1 MKEEIC
7 AAAKFFACFLEKS
20 EKVPREQLS
29 NFEKHLT
36 DLLIERF
43 EKHWFPDLPSKGQ
56 GYRCIRVNGITP
68 VDLTLETAASKSG
81 LRYKDLRLPTELT
94 VWVDPTEVCYR
105 LGESEGSY
113 CTLASFPHS
122 DASSLS
128 SSNPS
133 STSSSPRPLSPSFS
147 SSPRSPALS
156 PSPPQVVPLMDRPA
170 VGRRQ
175 VHAHRQNNGQLMGRS
190 PPSGGAYQGFAEYN
204 SPQAMGKFRNQGF
217 VAGNGGGRQTRQ
229 SPREMNFNTFNHP
242 HHRPMYPRCDG
253 PPFPMAPPFYRNM
266 NYNRNYHKNVLRV

>member
-1 MKEEIC
+1 MKEEVC
-7 AAAKFFACFLEKS
+7 AAVKFFLCFLEKS

-43 EKHWFPDLPSKGQ
+43 ERHWFPDLPSKGQ
-56 GYRCIRVNGITP
+56 GYRCIRVNGLNP
-68 VDLTLETAASKSG
+68 VDLTLEMAALKCG

-113 CTLASFPHS
+113 CTLASFPNS
-122 DASSLS
+122 DASSTTSSTS
-128 SSNPS
+128 SSNPP
-133 STSSSPRPLSPSFS
+133 STSSSPRPLSPP
-147 SSPRSPALS
+147 SSPRSPART
-156 PSPPQVVPLMDRPA
+156 PTPPHQQSI
-170 VGRRQ
+170 GRRPGHVQ
-175 VHAHRQNNGQLMGRS
+175 RPVNQSMPGRS
-190 PPSGGAYQGFAEYN
+190 PPTGAYPGSGFDYGA
-204 SPQAMGKFRNQGF
+204 QLGKFRNAQGGF
-217 VAGNGGGRQTRQ
+217 AGGNGGGRQNRQ
-229 SPREMNFNTFNHP
+229 TPREMNFNNTFSHP

-253 PPFPMAPPFYRNM
+253 PPFPTMAPPFYRNM